1 MAKKP
6 KKMTEDEL
14 ASKLSQ
20 EIEQATGH
28 MNSELSGQREDNMKY
43 YLGEKFGNEID
54 GRSEIVTTDVRD
66 TVEYIMPS
74 LMRIFTTHQN
84 VAEFEPQ
91 GPEDVE
97 MAKQATD
104 YVNYVFNRQN
114 NGFKVLYDV
123 FKDALISKTGIVK
136 HYWEEKT
143 EVSTEHY
150 ENLTEIEYQA
160 VLANDELEVLQ
171 HTEKMVQEAQ
181 LDENGMMI
189 SPEIISHDLKAKRTK
204 TGGQVK
210 VVAVPPEEFL
220 ISRRAVDIESAQ
232 FVCHRVKKSV
242 SDLILEGYD
251 PKVVENMPSY
261 TQSQAEYNEERLAR
275 FSYDDDAIPPD
286 EGSGAN
292 RKIWLDECYTHIDF
306 DGDGIAELRKIT
318 KGGNKILENIEID
331 YIPFSTICPLPI
343 PHKFYGMSVADT
355 VKDIQLIKS
364 TIVRNI
370 LDNMYLTNNARY
382 AVLAGQVELD
392 DLLTSR
398 PGGIVRMRAPGAVT
412 PLPTPQISP
421 DAFNTVRYLDQ
432 VREERSGVS
441 KMTQGLNPD
450 VLTSHVTSGAISAAT
465 ESAMQRTELIARI
478 FAETGIKD
486 VFRCIYQ
493 LVQRYE
499 DREKMV
505 FLNNRFVPID
515 PSKWKDK
522 LNCTVNVGVGSGS
535 QQSKM
540 QTMSSIMNIM
550 QGLVQNGGM
559 GSLVTPQN
567 IYNAVSEFMA
577 QSGYKNSDMFVSNP
591 QMMPPPQP
599 PQPSIEEK
607 VQQQKAQVE
616 LQKLQLQAKELEIE
630 TQIKAQEL
638 KLKQEESAINLALKN
653 KDLEIKKSQLEL
665 NEQELALEAVQNRP
679 VGIGPS

>member
-181 LDENGMMI
+181 LDENGMMV

-204 TGGQVK
+204 TGGQVR
-210 VVAVPPEEFL
+210 VVSVPPEEFL

-232 FVCHRVKKSV
+232 FICHRVKKSV

-261 TQSQAEYNEERLAR
+261 SQSQAEYNEERLAR

-318 KGGNKILENIEID
+318 KGGNEILENIEID
-331 YIPFSTICPLPI
+331 YVPFSTICPLPI

-421 DAFNTVRYLDQ
+421 DAFNMVRYLDQ

-679 VGIGPS
+679 VGIGPT

>member
-171 HTEKMVQEAQ
+171 HTEKIVQEAQ
-181 LDENGMMI
+181 LDENGMMV

-204 TGGQVK
+204 TGGQVR
-210 VVAVPPEEFL
+210 VVSVPPEEFL

-232 FVCHRVKKSV
+232 FICHRVKKSV

-261 TQSQAEYNEERLAR
+261 SQSQAEYNEERLTR

-318 KGGNKILENIEID
+318 KGGNEILENIEID

-421 DAFNTVRYLDQ
+421 DAFNMVRYLDQ

-679 VGIGPS
+679 VGIGPT